1 MLSGLGAMDVLA
13 GCAMGALVG
22 LLIGLSNAPV
32 VGAVVSALLALLV
45 TFLGLG
51 GAGAVKSD
59 AKIERKLVGFCVCG
73 VIALVFGVAARA
85 NQWLAPSLASEIKA
99 WTDAHASTEQALTFV
114 AFDRLGILP
123 AGQTAS
129 NRAPTPTAVG
139 LFKTASEA
147 DCGTLAGDFA
157 TARDRLKAM
166 RDLGGPWADLAA
178 GAQGLNDDKDL
189 EAFNKAA
196 LRLACGR

>member
-1 MLSGLGAMDVLA
+1 MDILA

-51 GAGAVKSD
+51 GAGPVKID
-59 AKIERKLVGFCVCG
+59 AKIERRLTGFCIFC
-73 VIALVFGVAARA
+73 VIALLLGVAARA
-85 NQWLAPSLASEIKA
+85 NQWFAPPLSSEIKA
-99 WTDAHASTEQALTFV
+99 WTDARASTEQAVMFV
-114 AFDRLGILP
+114 AFERLGILP
-123 AGQTAS
+123 AGETAS
-129 NRAPTPTAVG
+129 NRTATPTGVG
-139 LFKTASEA
+139 LFRTASEA
-147 DCGTLAGDFA
+147 DCGTLAGDFPA
-157 TARDRLKAM
+157 GRERLKAM
-166 RDLGGPWADLAA
+166 HDLGGPWADLAA
-178 GAQGLNDDKDL
+178 GAQGLNDSEL